1 MQGLSDVLAN
11 TWIPLIQLWGVL
23 EQSSTIKSHVCESCD
38 GKSVLLIFLRPE
50 PVQKLLVPVL

>member
-38 GKSVLLIFLRPE
+38 GKSVLLILLRLE
-50 PVQKLLVPVL
+50 PV